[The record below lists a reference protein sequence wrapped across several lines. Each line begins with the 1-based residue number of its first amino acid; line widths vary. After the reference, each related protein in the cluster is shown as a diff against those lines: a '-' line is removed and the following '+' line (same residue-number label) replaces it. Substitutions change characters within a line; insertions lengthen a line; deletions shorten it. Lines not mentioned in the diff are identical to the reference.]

1 MALPVCTRQL
11 CPRPMISPSCTS
23 TEPIGIPPS
32 DKLFLACSIAAR
44 KYGSAVF
51 MEEKPPAK
59 RITLGMSAS
68 AVEPKFHTSGLIRLT
83 RPQMF
88 ATMTGLML
96 AVLLAALDQTIVGTA
111 EPRIIA
117 QLSGFNRY
125 PWVSTTYLL
134 TSTLAVPIFAKLSDM
149 YGRKWFFLGG
159 TATFVLTSAL
169 CGAAGT
175 FTFLPIDGMSQLI
188 VFRGLQG
195 IGAGMMMGLAFT
207 IIGDVFS
214 PAERGKYQGFF
225 AAAWG
230 LASIFGPTL
239 GGWLTD
245 HVSWRAAFYVNL
257 PVGLIAIAAIY
268 FQFPELHPEG
278 IQRRLDWAGLIS
290 LILCIVPLLLALTW
304 VTDYGWTSTR
314 VEALL
319 VFSIVMLAVFLRAET
334 KAIEPLIP
342 LSLFRNPIISLCSIC
357 VFLLGM
363 GMFGVIIYLPL
374 FMQGVMGTSATQSGN
389 LLTPLMMGAVFGS
402 IVTGQI
408 TLRLGSYKIAAV
420 SGSILVA
427 AGMILFARMGE
438 ATQRMDVIIAM
449 IVAGFGMGLLQ
460 PVYTVAVQNV
470 APRKYMGAATAS
482 TVFFRSIGS
491 PMGVAIFGSVLL
503 TSYHHDLTAGIPADT
518 PPAALTLFSNPLL
531 LGQLRPKLDAMFG
544 GSPAGIHLLQ
554 LLLAN
559 VRIGL
564 LHGLQRIFFTSAV
577 IMTLAIILHV
587 MLRDVPLRRHH
598 APEPEIPV

>member
-1 MALPVCTRQL
+1 MP
-11 CPRPMISPSCTS
+11 
-23 TEPIGIPPS
+23 
-32 DKLFLACSIAAR
+32 
-44 KYGSAVF
+44 
-51 MEEKPPAK
+51 
-59 RITLGMSAS
+59 AS

-88 ATMTGLML
+88 ATMTGLLL

-117 QLSGFNRY
+117 QLSGFDRY
-125 PWVSTTYLL
+125 PWVSTMYLL
-134 TSTLAVPIFAKLSDM
+134 SSTLAVPIFAKLSDM

-230 LASIFGPTL
+230 FASIFGPTL

-245 HVSWRAAFYVNL
+245 DISWRAVFYVNL
-257 PVGLIAIAAIY
+257 PVGLIALAAIY

-278 IQRRLDWAGLIS
+278 VERRLDWAGVIS

-304 VTDYGWTSTR
+304 VTEYGWSSLR

-319 VFSIVMLAVFLRAET
+319 VWSAVLLAVFLRAET

-342 LSLFRNPIISLCSIC
+342 LSLFRNPIISLCSVA

-374 FMQGVMGTSATQSGN
+374 FMQGVLGVSATQSGN
-389 LLTPLMMGAVFGS
+389 LLTPLMMGAVAGS
-402 IVTGQI
+402 VLTGQLN
-408 TLRLGSYKIAAV
+408 LRLGSYKLAAV
-420 SGSILVA
+420 SGSVLVA
-427 AGMILFARMGE
+427 IGMILFARMGE
-438 ATQRMDVIIAM
+438 ATQRMDVVVAM
-449 IVAGFGMGLLQ
+449 IIAGFGMGLLQ

-482 TVFFRSIGS
+482 TAFFRSIGS
-491 PMGVAIFGSVLL
+491 TLGVAIFGSVLL
-503 TSYHHDLTAGIPADT
+503 TGYHRDLMNGIPSDT
-518 PPAALTLFSNPLL
+518 PAAALKLFSNPLL
-531 LGQLRPKLDAMFG
+531 LVQMRPKLLAAFG
-544 GSPAGIHLLQ
+544 GSPGGLRVLQ
-554 LLLAN
+554 MLLAN
-559 VRIGL
+559 VRLAL
-564 LHGLQRIFFTSAV
+564 LHGLQHIFFASAV
-577 IMTLAIILHV
+577 IMSLAILLHLA
-587 MLRDVPLRRHH
+587 LRDVPLRRHH
-598 APEPEIPV
+598 APEPEVPVA